1 VISTVPYL
9 VPPHLTLWDTAAA
22 PESQL
27 FFLAGTLFLLPMV
40 LGYTIFVYWIFR
52 GKVAPGEGYH

>member
-1 VISTVPYL
+1 
-9 VPPHLTLWDTAAA
+9 LWDTAAA